1 MGLLYFSLATVNS
14 SSRLRGRRGGGEGR
28 KRGEGHIFLT
38 LTVYPQPD
46 MGSTPSCYHDY
57 SPA

>member
-14 SSRLRGRRGGGEGR
+14 SSRLWGRRGG